1 MPATPS
7 TPLAFDMS
15 IIATLACPACHGD
28 LRAEEARLVCTS
40 CHRAYPIVGG
50 IPALVFELAQPEAG

>member
-1 MPATPS
+1 
-7 TPLAFDMS
+7 MS